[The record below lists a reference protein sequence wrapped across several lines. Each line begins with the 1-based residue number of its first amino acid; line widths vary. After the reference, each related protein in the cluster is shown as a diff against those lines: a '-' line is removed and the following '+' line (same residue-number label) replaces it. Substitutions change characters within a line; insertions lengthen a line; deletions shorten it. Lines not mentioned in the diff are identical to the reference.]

1 MGRTAELG
9 LRSLH
14 DEVALDDLP
23 VRGELPGWLTG
34 SLLRTGPADW
44 EIGGDRLRHWFDG
57 LAMLHRFAFSDG
69 RVSYANKFLDS
80 EAHRAARH
88 KGRLTSREFATDPC
102 RSIFQRVQSLFS
114 PTSTDNGNVN
124 IGVLGDRFLAMTE
137 SALPVEF
144 DRRTLE
150 AAGVAYRAPGQLSTA
165 HPH

>member
-1 MGRTAELG
+1 MGRNAELG
-9 LRSLH
+9 LKALH
-14 DEVALDDLP
+14 DEITLDDLP
-23 VRGELPGWLTG
+23 VSGELPGWLTG
-34 SLLRTGPADW
+34 SLLRTGPAVW

-80 EAHRAARH
+80 EAYRSARG

-102 RSIFQRVQSLFS
+102 RSIFQRVQSVFS
-114 PTSTDNGNVN
+114 STATTDNGNVN

-144 DRRTLE
+144 DHRTLK
-150 AAGVAYRAPGQLSTA
+150 A
-165 HPH
+165 